1 MKKKMILVGV
11 LIMMFSWIMP
21 GCGDSEPV
29 EINVVSEEINWSIGE
44 TTVYAT
50 ITRPESGE
58 NLPAVVFVP
67 GSGPTDRDWNSP
79 LLPGKNGSA
88 ALLAEELASHGYVT
102 IRYDKRFTG
111 PGAEE
116 NLPLLLGKLSMESHI
131 EELRGAVQTLTDRPD
146 VDADRIFALA
156 NSEGC
161 IHAVNYQL
169 EEKNGFAG
177 LILAA
182 PPGQSVGDLA
192 RTQIAAQLAG
202 TPGADEIMKL
212 YDEAVDGFL
221 ATGTMKPDSSLPEGI
236 KLFLASL
243 VNPASMPFTLELWQ
257 RDITPDLKK
266 INVPV
271 LVIIG
276 RKDIQVDWQYDGMK
290 LRKATEGM
298 DTITISF
305 PMNANHVLKYEELPR
320 DEVDLTNPNYN
331 GPDTILDTEALDIII
346 KWLTIYSGGIKVTIQ

>member
-1 MKKKMILVGV
+1 MKKKTILIGV
-11 LIMMFSWIMP
+11 LIMLFTWMMP

-29 EINVVSEEINWSIGE
+29 EIKVVSEEISWPIGE

-58 NLPAVVFVP
+58 NLPGIVFVP

-79 LLPGKNGSA
+79 LLQGRNGSA
-88 ALLAEELASHGYVT
+88 ALLAEELASQGYVT

-116 NLPLLLGKLSMESHI
+116 NLPSLMGKISMESHL
-131 EELRGAVQTLTDRPD
+131 EELRGAVNALTNRSD
-146 VDADRIFALA
+146 VDTDKIFVLA

-169 EEKNGFAG
+169 EGENTFAG
-177 LILAA
+177 MILTA
-182 PPGQSVGDLA
+182 PPGQSMGNLA
-192 RTQIAAQLAG
+192 RTQIEAQLAG
-202 TPGADEIMKL
+202 MPGADEIMKL

-221 ATGTMKPDSSLPEGI
+221 ATGTMKPDKSLPEGI

-243 VNPASMPFTLELWQ
+243 VNPVNMPFTQEIWA

-266 INVPV
+266 IDVPV

-276 RKDIQVDWQYDGMK
+276 KKDIQVNWQYDGTK
-290 LRKATEGM
+290 LQEAAEGM
-298 DTITISF
+298 DTITFSF
-305 PMNANHVLKYEELPR
+305 PENANHVLKYEELSR
-320 DEVDLTNPNYN
+320 EEIDLTNPNYN
-331 GPDTILDTEALDIII
+331 GSDTVLDPETLDIII
-346 KWLTIYSGGIKVTIQ
+346 NWLDTNS

>member
-1 MKKKMILVGV
+1 MKKRTILTGV
-11 LIMMFSWIMP
+11 LLMMFAWMMP
-21 GCGDSEPV
+21 GCGDTEPV
-29 EINVVSEEINWSIGE
+29 EIKVVSEEISWSIGE

-50 ITRPESGE
+50 ITRPDSGE
-58 NLPAVVFVP
+58 NLPGIVFVP

-88 ALLAEELASHGYVT
+88 ALLAEELASQRYVT

-116 NLPLLLGKLSMESHI
+116 NLPLLMGKISMESHL
-131 EELRGAVQTLTDRPD
+131 EELRGAVKALTDRPD
-146 VDADRIFALA
+146 VDADKIFVLA

-169 EEKNGFAG
+169 EGENTFAG

-182 PPGQSVGDLA
+182 PPGQSMGDLA

-202 TPGADEIMKL
+202 MPGSDEIMKL

-221 ATGTMKPDSSLPEGI
+221 ATGTMKPDEALPEGI
-236 KLFLASL
+236 KIFLASL
-243 VNPASMPFTLELWQ
+243 VSPANMPFTQEIWQ

-266 INVPV
+266 IDVPV

-276 RKDIQVDWQYDGMK
+276 RKDIQVNWIIDGDK
-290 LRKATEGM
+290 LQAAVEDMENFTF
-298 DTITISF
+298 SF
-305 PMNANHVLKYEELPR
+305 PMDANHVLKYEVLPR
-320 DEVDLTNPNYN
+320 NEINLTNPNYN
-331 GPDTILDTEALDIII
+331 GPDTVLDVETLDII
-346 KWLTIYSGGIKVTIQ
+346 KQWLIIYSGGIKVKPA